1 MDEKWLGA
9 RHASPLAMKL
19 QHSMS
24 WGKQSKYNPQ
34 KHNRQS
40 NRLRGYDYTQSG
52 AYFVTMVT
60 YQRACLFG
68 EIVEGEMRLNELGQI
83 ADDCWRAIPD
93 HFDRVELGAYVVMPN
108 HVHGIILIN
117 ETNADVGATH
127 ESPQPDPPQRPRGP
141 IPGSLGAII
150 GSYKSAVSR
159 RIGQEY
165 DIAGIWQRNYHDR
178 IIRNRRELDA
188 IWRYIEAN
196 PANWDADNENP
207 RPR

>member
-1 MDEKWLGA
+1 MKTWPGA

-24 WGKQSKYNPQ
+24 RGKQSTFDPQ

-40 NRLRGYDYTQSG
+40 IRLRGYDYTQAG
-52 AYFVTMVT
+52 AYYVTMVT
-60 YQRACLFG
+60 YQRECLFG

-83 ADDCWRAIPD
+83 ADECWRAIPD
-93 HFDRVELGAYVVMPN
+93 HFDHVELGAYVVMPN
-108 HVHGIILIN
+108 HVHGIILIK
-117 ETNADVGATH
+117 EANADVGAQQVGATH
-127 ESPQPDPPQRPRGP
+127 ESPQPCGP

-159 RIGQEY
+159 CIGQEY

-188 IWRYIEAN
+188 IWCYIEAN
-196 PANWDADNENP
+196 PANWDEDKENP
-207 RPR
+207 RS